1 MWAVLGDGSTKVLDN
16 SSINVE
22 KVVTGH
28 TRLPWYTSW
37 NDNEISSFK
46 SFGQV
51 IIAHVSNNLSNT
63 SESHMNQFSEQ
74 VTNHDKSLFKI

>member
-1 MWAVLGDGSTKVLDN
+1 MIPKETSTLICIRSYAYMWAVLGDGSAKVLDN

-22 KVVTGH
+22 KIVTGH

-63 SESHMNQFSEQ
+63 S
-74 VTNHDKSLFKI
+74 T